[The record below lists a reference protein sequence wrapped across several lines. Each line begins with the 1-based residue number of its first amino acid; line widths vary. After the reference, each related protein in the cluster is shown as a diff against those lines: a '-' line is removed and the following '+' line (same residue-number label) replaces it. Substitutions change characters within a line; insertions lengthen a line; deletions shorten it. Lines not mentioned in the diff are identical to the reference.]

1 MATKVSLENNILKV
15 DNGTKI
21 EYLNASWCS
30 MRFSSTVVYINDE
43 SKSGEGYEYPILF
56 TDFQDGDSVAIST
69 EATIATYLSDKI
81 G

>member
-1 MATKVSLENNILKV
+1 MATTVSLEGNILKL

-30 MRFSSTVVYINDE
+30 MSFTPTSVKINDE
-43 SKSGEGYEYPILF
+43 SKSGNGYDYEIAF
-56 TDFQDGDSVAIST
+56 TDFIGAAAQT
-69 EATIATYLSDKI
+69 EAAIATFLSDKI